1 MATAA
6 PPPVAIPVGA
16 IKQFGETGPQYEILG
31 EAPEEN
37 GRRMVSIC
45 LVQSG
50 EITSVSYESVL
61 ESIEAV

>member
-1 MATAA
+1 MATAVI
-6 PPPVAIPVGA
+6 PPVAIPVGV
-16 IKQFGETGPQYEILG
+16 IKQFGETGPQYEVLG

-50 EITSVSYESVL
+50 ETTSVSYDSVL
-61 ESIEAV
+61 DSIEAV

>member
-1 MATAA
+1 MATAVI
-6 PPPVAIPVGA
+6 PPVAVPVGV
-16 IKQFGETGPQYEILG
+16 IKQFGETGPQYEVLG

-50 EITSVSYESVL
+50 ETTSVSYDSVL
-61 ESIEAV
+61 DSIEAV